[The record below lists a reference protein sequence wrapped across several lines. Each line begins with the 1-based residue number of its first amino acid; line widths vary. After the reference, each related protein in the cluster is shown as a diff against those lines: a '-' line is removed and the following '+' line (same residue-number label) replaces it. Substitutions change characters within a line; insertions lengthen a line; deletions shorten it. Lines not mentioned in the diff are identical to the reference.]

1 MNAMP
6 LGMPL
11 AQYVETHLVDRV
23 THGRHSL
30 LRDVFC
36 SSSFPF
42 PPPFPVCEPKPGVEA
57 SIKPDPDAN
66 FDSIPL
72 PHLHPP
78 PSPQLHGHSHA
89 RAHAQGQQHGTS
101 PGLARILALPSASST
116 LAVLRSPLDMAALLR
131 SPEELARAS
140 MLEGAGTST
149 SIEKANENADEE
161 DEDKREVVDTPPE
174 AQAASV
180 EIDKKENHVLG
191 EREAIER
198 ALIWSAKALEAL
210 QSRILVGNEVVPEVE
225 SEVVPDADT
234 AVATVAAAGGA
245 VKMEDGGEN
254 ATSGEGGIA
263 MDVDVTTPHA
273 PDDEDPL
280 MRRVRLNLIALAK
293 RAPLDKIA
301 RLPAALVPESIRD
314 MVPTV

>member
-6 LGMPL
+6 LEMPL
-11 AQYVETHLVDRV
+11 ARYVETRLIDRV

-36 SSSFPF
+36 SSLSF
-42 PPPFPVCEPKPGVEA
+42 PPPSPVREPEPGVEA
-57 SIKPDPDAN
+57 SGCIKPDPDAN
-66 FDSIPL
+66 FDSVPL
-72 PHLHPP
+72 AYPHPPPHPP
-78 PSPQLHGHSHA
+78 PSPHKHSHA
-89 RAHAQGQQHGTS
+89 HEQARDRQHDIS

-140 MLEGAGTST
+140 MLEGTGTGKSV
-149 SIEKANENADEE
+149 EKNANGSADEE
-161 DEDKREVVDTPPE
+161 DEDEDEREVGDTPPE
-174 AQAASV
+174 AQEV
-180 EIDKKENHVLG
+180 DKKENNVLG

-210 QSRILVGNEVVPEVE
+210 QWRILVGNEVVPGVG
-225 SEVVPDADT
+225 SEVVPDANA
-234 AVATVAAAGGA
+234 AVATVAAPGGA
-245 VKMEDGGEN
+245 LKIEGG
-254 ATSGEGGIA
+254 GEGGIA
-263 MDVDVTTPHA
+263 MDVDVMAPHA
-273 PDDEDPL
+273 PDDDDPL
-280 MRRVRLNLIALAK
+280 MKRVRLNLIALAK

-301 RLPAALVPESIRD
+301 RLPAALVPESIRG